1 MCVSVFDSFVIN
13 KNLTFS
19 NFLISK
25 HGRGI
30 QRECSSN
37 TKGTYTL
44 KHTSKYQNNKDIVQV
59 IRDSKERLRLLQKKR
74 GTDSK
79 EMSRTSLE
87 RDASN
92 RRDRHKLYNVKDGS
106 TLLRDLIQGKMYKE
120 ANDLMNMS
128 DDFERNDT
136 TLSGLQGF
144 IIERRNLNESN

>member
-1 MCVSVFDSFVIN
+1 MW
-13 KNLTFS
+13 
-19 NFLISK
+19 
-25 HGRGI
+25 
-30 QRECSSN
+30 
-37 TKGTYTL
+37 
-44 KHTSKYQNNKDIVQV
+44 
-59 IRDSKERLRLLQKKR
+59 QKKR
-74 GTDSK
+74 GTEST
-79 EMSRTSLE
+79 ETSRTSLE